1 MASLKTRLSSK
12 KKETLVKCIDTLVR
26 VWYNYR
32 SLTHGVYY
40 GITGTNPKCSQKL
53 FGY

>member
-1 MASLKTRLSSK
+1 MVSSRIKLSLE
-12 KKETLVKCIDTLVR
+12 KKETSVKCIDTQSSM
-26 VWYNYR
+26 WYNYR

>member
-1 MASLKTRLSSK
+1 MVSLKIKLSLK

-40 GITGTNPKCSQKL
+40 GITGTNPKCSKKL